1 MLKISYDDPQ
11 EKDLKIEFIFKFY
24 ICALKN
30 RMFQILIQRAIA
42 EPLSYDGL
50 TSLKDFDSRQNN
62 MSKTDII
69 QHYLMQCFEN

>member
-1 MLKISYDDPQ
+1 MCYNYDDLEQ
-11 EKDLKIEFIFKFY
+11 KKLKIEFVFEFY
-24 ICALKN
+24 ICASKN
-30 RMFQILIQRAIA
+30 RMFQILIQRAIR